1 MIKKLAVSTLK
12 IGLPLAL
19 GVYLVWYFFDTLTPE
34 QKNQIAEAVK
44 QANYWWVLLSA
55 VPAILSHVSRAYR
68 WKYTLEPLGYK
79 PDFFNSFFSVM
90 IGYSVNLA
98 IPRLGE
104 ISRCGFMNRY
114 DKMPFDKLIGT
125 VIAERLADAIILLA
139 TITATVLIQYDLISD
154 FVNGLLS
161 DKFGNISG
169 TSVLIA
175 MGGLLVGGLLG
186 LYLVYKIDWKIKLFI
201 TIQNV
206 IKGVISGVASI
217 LTMKNKGW
225 FLAHTAFIWLMYFY
239 MLYFNFFALEETSSI
254 SFSAALTAF
263 TLGGLAMALTNG
275 GIGAYPLA
283 IQAALSLY
291 GFSEAAGGALGWI
304 MWIAQTLLIIVLG
317 AGSML
322 LMPIYNKRKNANSEA
337 DPV

>member
-1 MIKKLAVSTLK
+1 MIKKIAISILK
-12 IGLPLAL
+12 IGLPLGL
-19 GVYLVWYFFDTLTPE
+19 GAYLVWYFFSTLSADE
-34 QKNQIAEAVK
+34 KDQIAEAVK

-55 VPAILSHVSRAYR
+55 IPAILSHVSRAYR

-79 PDFFNSFFSVM
+79 PDFANSFFAVM

-98 IPRLGE
+98 VPRLGE

-114 DKMPFDKLIGT
+114 DKIPFDKLFGT
-125 VIAERLADAIILLA
+125 VIAERLADAIILLT
-139 TITATVLIQYDLISD
+139 TITITVLIQYDIISD
-154 FVNGLLS
+154 FVNDLLS
-161 DKFGNISG
+161 DYFGNISG
-169 TSVLIA
+169 TFILVLMFGA
-175 MGGLLVGGLLG
+175 VVSGVVG
-186 LYLVYKIDWKIKLFI
+186 LYLVYKIDWKIAILIKV
-201 TIQNV
+201 QNLV
-206 IKGVISGVASI
+206 KGVISGVTSI

-225 FLAHTAFIWLMYFY
+225 FLVHTAFIWVMYFF
-239 MLYFNFFALEETSSI
+239 MLYLNFFALEETSTI

-283 IQAALSLY
+283 IQAALAIY

-304 MWIAQTLLIIVLG
+304 MWIAQTVLIIVLG

-322 LMPIYNKRKNANSEA
+322 LMPIYNKHKNAKGEVN
-337 DPV
+337 PV

>member
-1 MIKKLAVSTLK
+1 MIKKIAISTLK
-12 IGLPLAL
+12 IGLPLGL
-19 GVYLVWYFFDTLTPE
+19 GAYLVWYFFSTLTAE
-34 QKNQIAEAVK
+34 EKNQIAEAIK
-44 QANYWWVLLSA
+44 QANYWWVLMSA
-55 VPAILSHVSRAYR
+55 IPAILSHVSRAYR
-68 WKYTLEPLGYK
+68 WKYTLDPLGYK
-79 PDFFNSFFSVM
+79 PNFANSFFSVM

-98 IPRLGE
+98 VPRLGE

-114 DKMPFDKLIGT
+114 DKIPFDKLVGT

-139 TITATVLIQYDLISD
+139 TITVTVLIQYDLISD
-154 FVNGLLS
+154 FVNDLLS

-169 TSVLIA
+169 TFVLLL
-175 MGGLLVGGLLG
+175 MTGLVLAGIVG
-186 LYLVYKIDWKIKLFI
+186 LYLVYKIDWKNKLLI
-201 TIQNV
+201 TIQNIV
-206 IKGVISGVASI
+206 KGVISGVASI

-225 FLAHTAFIWLMYFY
+225 FLVHTCFIWMMYFF
-239 MLYFNFFALEETSSI
+239 MLYLNFFALEETASI

-304 MWIAQTLLIIVLG
+304 MWIAQTILIIVLG

-322 LMPIYNKRKNANSEA
+322 LMPIYNKHKDAKSE
-337 DPV
+337 VNTI

>member
-1 MIKKLAVSTLK
+1 MIKKFAISTLK

-19 GVYLVWYFFDTLTPE
+19 GGYLVWYFFSTLTPE
-34 QKNQIAEAVK
+34 EKDQIAEAVK
-44 QANYWWVLLSA
+44 AANYWWVLLSA
-55 VPAILSHVSRAYR
+55 IPAVLSHVSRAYR
-68 WKYTLEPLGYK
+68 WKYTLDPLGYK
-79 PDFFNSFFSVM
+79 PDFWNSFFSVM
-90 IGYSVNLA
+90 IGYAVNLA

-114 DKMPFDKLIGT
+114 NKIPFDKLVGT
-125 VIAERLADAIILLA
+125 VIAERLADAIILLV

-154 FVNGLLS
+154 FVNNLLS

-169 TSVLIA
+169 TFVLLVMA
-175 MGGLLVGGLLG
+175 GLLVAGLVG
-186 LYLVYKIDWKIKLFI
+186 LYLVYKIEWKNNVLIKIQGL
-201 TIQNV
+201 IQN
-206 IKGVISGVASI
+206 VISGVASI

-225 FLAHTAFIWLMYFY
+225 FLAHTFFIWLMYFF

-283 IQAALSLY
+283 IQAALALY

-322 LMPIYNKRKNANSEA
+322 LMPIYNKNKNFSGEVDNT
-337 DPV
+337 

>member
-1 MIKKLAVSTLK
+1 MIKKFAISTLK

-19 GVYLVWYFFDTLTPE
+19 GGYLVWYFFSTLSAEEKE
-34 QKNQIAEAVK
+34 QITDAVK
-44 QANYWWVLLSA
+44 AANYWWVLLSA
-55 VPAILSHVSRAYR
+55 IPAILSHVSRAYR
-68 WKYTLEPLGYK
+68 WKYTLDPLGYK
-79 PDFFNSFFSVM
+79 PDFWNSFFSVM
-90 IGYSVNLA
+90 IGYAVNLA

-114 DKMPFDKLIGT
+114 NKIPFDKLIGT
-125 VIAERLADAIILLA
+125 VIAERLADAIILLV

-169 TSVLIA
+169 TFVLVVMAGMIII
-175 MGGLLVGGLLG
+175 GVLG
-186 LYLVYKIDWKIKLFI
+186 LYLVYKIEWKNNVLIKIQNL
-201 TIQNV
+201 IQNV
-206 IKGVISGVASI
+206 ISGVTSI

-225 FLAHTAFIWLMYFY
+225 FLAHTFFIWVMYFF

-283 IQAALSLY
+283 IQAALALY

-304 MWIAQTLLIIVLG
+304 MWIAQTILIIVLG

-322 LMPIYNKRKNANSEA
+322 LMPIYNKNKDITSEI
-337 DPV
+337 DTV